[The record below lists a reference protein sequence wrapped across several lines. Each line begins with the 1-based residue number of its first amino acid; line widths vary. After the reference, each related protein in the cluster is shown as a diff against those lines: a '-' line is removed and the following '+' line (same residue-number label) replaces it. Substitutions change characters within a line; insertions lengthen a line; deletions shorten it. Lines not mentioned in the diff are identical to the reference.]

1 MEACIRSVLYF
12 CLRSI
17 VLAFLVYE
25 KFGFNN
31 FNIIFFYHNS
41 RSDGWSLPTN
51 WPNSKKRLSD
61 EVSLL

>member
-31 FNIIFFYHNS
+31 FNIIFFTITL
-41 RSDGWSLPTN
+41 DPT
-51 WPNSKKRLSD
+51 D
-61 EVSLL
+61 EVYQPTDLTAKNV